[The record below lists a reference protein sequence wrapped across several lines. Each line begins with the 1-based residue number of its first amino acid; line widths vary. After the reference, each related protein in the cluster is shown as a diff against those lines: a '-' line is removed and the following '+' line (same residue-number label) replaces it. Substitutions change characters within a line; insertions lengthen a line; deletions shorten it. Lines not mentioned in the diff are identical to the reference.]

1 MLLQKILAKRM
12 RTVMTSDHLSVPG
25 IAQKAGIAKS
35 SAQGYL
41 HEQGNP
47 RADTIEMICANLG
60 RPLDDILQDSLDP
73 DFAKPPPDFHPLM
86 DSISSI
92 HPLLRPIIYRNYQIA
107 LEIITI
113 SDELYQMDEEKR
125 GGAE

>member
-73 DFAKPPPDFHPLM
+73 DFTKPPPDFHQLI

-92 HPLLRPIIYRNYQIA
+92 HPLLKPIIYHNYQMAQDIIA
-107 LEIITI
+107 I
-113 SDELYQMDEEKR
+113 SDELYQLDVER
-125 GGAE
+125 SGGAE